1 MSSVLYDAP
10 GPRTRRRIL
19 WSSLVAAVVVL
30 ALLALVV
37 ARLADGGQFARAKW
51 SPLVDP
57 GDPVFSQVWRLIGQ
71 GLKST
76 LVAAALAMV
85 LSLLIGTALAVVR
98 LLLRRMARL
107 PVVGLIELLRGVPV
121 VITIFFAYRVLPEL
135 GLDLASLW
143 YLVIGLTGYN
153 AVIIAEIVR
162 AGVASLPRGQTEAA
176 YAIGLTRWQTMREVL
191 LPQAVRVM
199 LPALISQ
206 LVVVLKDTSL
216 VAVLGGYTELLRQ
229 GQLIIQNLGNPIQ
242 VFFVVAL
249 LFVVINYALSRL
261 AVYVERRL
269 SRGRRRTAGVPP
281 AADAQ
286 SDAVTGA

>member
-10 GPRTRRRIL
+10 GPSTRRRIL

-71 GLKST
+71 GLKNT

-269 SRGRRRTAGVPP
+269 SRGRRRTAGVP
-281 AADAQ
+281 AVADAQ

>member
-1 MSSVLYDAP
+1 MTSVLYDAP

-37 ARLADGGQFARAKW
+37 ARLADGGQFAPAKW

-71 GLKST
+71 GLKNT

-269 SRGRRRTAGVPP
+269 SRGRRRTAGVP
-281 AADAQ
+281 AVADAQ

>member
-269 SRGRRRTAGVPP
+269 SRGRRRTAGVP
-281 AADAQ
+281 AVADAQ